1 MLRWS
6 RFNILNDMYRIHWVH
21 EYTYTLIPLNTNTQR
36 ERHYRSIIIDILTF
50 WTGLH
55 LNSMWKWLII
65 ITVFDELIGS
75 ELALHGWHIKN
86 SGASMDTRLN
96 KSYSHHIILYD
107 SHNLLKII
115 SLKVGMNFRRGFW
128 LLMLFIPTYVLFSS
142 TFWFEP
148 EQKHTQKRLDNWLD
162 LCMCVFETVKY
173 AKTTIKSDIL
183 TLVKIIECVWWMLS
197 VGWISMKNTQT
208 VPWFNSNLELNTRY
222 KGPVKNTILLHSNNA
237 WNSNNTPK
245 K

>member
-107 SHNLLKII
+107 SQILLKIV
-115 SLKVGMNFRRGFW
+115 SLKVGMNFWRGFW

-162 LCMCVFETVKY
+162 LCMC
-173 AKTTIKSDIL
+173 I
-183 TLVKIIECVWWMLS
+183 
-197 VGWISMKNTQT
+197 
-208 VPWFNSNLELNTRY
+208 
-222 KGPVKNTILLHSNNA
+222 
-237 WNSNNTPK
+237 WNSQICQNNNK
-245 K
+245 KWYINAGKNYRVRLMNVIGRMNFNEKHTNRAMVQQ